1 MLTLARD
8 MLYNRA
14 AKPRGMFRPE
24 WVEELLPELGRHL
37 PPGANMCAQLAV
49 LDLRA
54 AGERRA
60 LN

>member
-1 MLTLARD
+1 
-8 MLYNRA
+8 
-14 AKPRGMFRPE
+14 MFRPE